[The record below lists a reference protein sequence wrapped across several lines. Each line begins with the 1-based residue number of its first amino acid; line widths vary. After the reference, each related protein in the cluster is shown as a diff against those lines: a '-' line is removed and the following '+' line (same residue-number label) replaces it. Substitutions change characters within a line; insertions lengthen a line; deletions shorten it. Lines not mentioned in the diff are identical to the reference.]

1 MPNDKFQCI
10 NFSGAHPIH
19 VGAKKFTV
27 AVAPIA
33 TGVIGTHFL
42 NHAYA
47 QEGKRKVAAIYCHG
61 VTECTFVILTARD
74 PGEYPFVWS
83 FHAPP
88 GSLPG
93 SSGRGTVT
101 ATVRSFYNRVAEYSD
116 RLKIQADF
124 DLIIVGI
131 EASSIHVGKMVAE
144 LSKLAGVKSV
154 RPLVHTVTEYK
165 CETFARGELVFHA
178 DGTASGKSEEHTCYD
193 MYFFLT
199 ESVLGKKLLM
209 TTGKGKNKGIA
220 HNILL

>member
-1 MPNDKFQCI
+1 
-10 NFSGAHPIH
+10 
-19 VGAKKFTV
+19 
-27 AVAPIA
+27 
-33 TGVIGTHFL
+33 
-42 NHAYA
+42 
-47 QEGKRKVAAIYCHG
+47 
-61 VTECTFVILTARD
+61 
-74 PGEYPFVWS
+74 
-83 FHAPP
+83 
-88 GSLPG
+88 
-93 SSGRGTVT
+93 
-101 ATVRSFYNRVAEYSD
+101 VAEYSD